1 MRQNLVILTGVM
13 LLVAGTAHAQTP
25 SETPAAQPSAAPA
38 PETAPAT
45 EGAAAATPEPA
56 PASTDAQPAESAEAP
71 ASDVPPATTTEADAT
86 DQSAADAMGA
96 EMSPEELAAL
106 GLASEGPTVD
116 TSVHLSGF
124 VDFSVIAGFNATSET
139 VSPQDR
145 AFAIGNLNVYL
156 AKNLNE
162 SFRTMI
168 EVRFMYMP
176 NGAGPVIGAPPMNTM
191 VADYADVGRAIHW
204 GGIDI
209 QRVYLDWQATSF
221 LTLRVGEFLTPYGVW
236 NVDHGSPTIIPAAKP
251 YVIGVGFFPSR
262 QTGLEAFGR
271 TDAGSKGTIGYH
283 LTLSNGTGSV
293 PEYRDLDHNKAIGA
307 RAFYETR
314 ALGEFRLGGSAY
326 YGTNSEGTTSL
337 TFENGELKNSRTL
350 TSQSDQL
357 AFGFD
362 AVWKVSGLHLQ
373 AEWLCLQRKFTDE
386 GRKVEIGPTGQP
398 TFDPDSFSWGAY
410 GLIGYRFDWY
420 GVMPFVMY
428 QNLDQPDAVSFHGF
442 HVGVNL
448 RPIDALAVKL
458 QYDNIKSEDLTFS
471 TGYVQVAWAF

>member
-1 MRQNLVILTGVM
+1 MRQNFAIVTGVV
-13 LLVAGTAHAQTP
+13 LFVAATALAQTP
-25 SETPAAQPSAAPA
+25 PDTPAAPPPTAAGVPDTTATPAPEAAPA
-38 PETAPAT
+38 SA
-45 EGAAAATPEPA
+45 EP
-56 PASTDAQPAESAEAP
+56 QPAEPTP
-71 ASDVPPATTTEADAT
+71 ATPSDVPPADATATTTAAESADM
-86 DQSAADAMGA
+86 SAAEAGGG
-96 EMSPEELAAL
+96 EMSAEELAAL

-124 VDFSVIAGFNATSET
+124 VDFSVIAGFNDTSET

-145 AFAIGNLNVYL
+145 AFAIGNLNLYL
-156 AKNLNE
+156 TKNLNE

-168 EVRFMYMP
+168 EVRLMYLP
-176 NGAGPVIGAPPMNTM
+176 NGAGTTIGAPPMNTA
-191 VADYADVGRAIHW
+191 VADYADLGRTVHW

-209 QRVYLDWQATSF
+209 QRVYLDWQATNF
-221 LTLRVGEFLTPYGVW
+221 LTLRLGEFLTPYGIW

-271 TDAGSKGTIGYH
+271 TDAGSTGAIGYH
-283 LTLSNGTGSV
+283 LTLSNGTGSI

-314 ALGEFRLGGSAY
+314 ALGELRIGGSAY

-337 TFENGELKNSRTL
+337 TFMNGELKNTKTL

-357 AFGFD
+357 AFAID

-373 AEWLCLQRKFTDE
+373 AELLTLQRKYTDE
-386 GRKVEIGPTGQP
+386 GRIVHAGPTGQP
-398 TFDPDSFSWGAY
+398 TFGPDSFSWGAY

-428 QNLDQPDAVSFHGF
+428 QNLEQPDAISFRGF

-448 RPIDALAVKL
+448 RPIDALALKL
-458 QYDNIKSEDLTFS
+458 QYDNIKSADMTFS
-471 TGYVQVAWAF
+471 MGYVQVAWAF

>member
-1 MRQNLVILTGVM
+1 MRQNLVILTGVV
-13 LLVAGTAHAQTP
+13 LLVAGTVHAQTP
-25 SETPAAQPSAAPA
+25 TEAPAAQPTAEPTAEDAPAAAPA
-38 PETAPAT
+38 TT
-45 EGAAAATPEPA
+45 E
-56 PASTDAQPAESAEAP
+56 AQPAEPTVAPATDAPPVDATAPAEAAP
-71 ASDVPPATTTEADAT
+71 SADLA
-86 DQSAADAMGA
+86 AADSGGG
-96 EMSPEELAAL
+96 EMSAEELAAL
-106 GLASEGPTVD
+106 GLATEGPTVD

-124 VDFSVIAGFNATSET
+124 VDFSVVAGFNDTSET

-145 AFAIGNLNVYL
+145 AFAIGNLNLYL
-156 AKNLNE
+156 TKNLNE

-168 EVRFMYMP
+168 EVRLMYMP
-176 NGAGPVIGAPPMNTM
+176 NGAGTVIGGPPMNTL
-191 VADYADVGRAIHW
+191 VADYADVGRPVHW

-209 QRVYLDWQATSF
+209 QRAYLDWQAAGF

-271 TDAGSKGTIGYH
+271 TDAGSNGTIGYH

-293 PEYRDLDHNKAIGA
+293 PEYRDLDHNNAIGA
-307 RAFYETR
+307 RAFFVTR
-314 ALGEFRLGGSAY
+314 ALGDLRIGGSAY
-326 YGTNSEGTTSL
+326 YGTNTEGTTSL
-337 TFENGELKNSRTL
+337 VFENGELKNTRTL
-350 TSQSDQL
+350 TSQSYQL
-357 AFGFD
+357 AFGVD

-373 AEWLCLQRKFTDE
+373 AEWLCLQRKFTDD

-448 RPIDALAVKL
+448 RPIDALALKL
-458 QYDNIKSEDLTFS
+458 QYDNITSEDMVFS